1 MKFFG
6 KALGLVIATLALS
19 SCGGGGGDGGATLPP
34 QSGKIELAATSRTLP
49 LNTAGYQPTQHG
61 PTQAELTITIRNAD
75 GTLMVGKD
83 VSVSVSP
90 VDVAALSFLVQ
101 EGNDNGD
108 NLWGSFTIKGTNGV
122 ATAWVNSRLIAGT
135 ATVTASTIDPTTNRT
150 ISNTMTFTVSSGV
163 GPSPASIQ
171 VTPTSAAAYLP
182 SSGGNNAPQFQAL
195 VRDGGNQMV
204 PNPPGGTD
212 NIQFEILGSTGDA
225 LLSTNSAGGAA
236 SGKKVTSHTVNGVAT
251 VSFQAGENTPQ
262 GPIQLQTTVDRA
274 DNNVSNGI
282 QDPVMATAS
291 VIVSDGK
298 LYSVTITSPNVDA
311 IRINSVDA
319 GATVE
324 PGTPGHPD
332 ATYSLTVSALGTDR
346 QGNPVLPGTPIR
358 FGSIDEP
365 VGTFDAGDLANEFL
379 LAGGDGNPQEGGTT
393 FTAPTGHFTTAG
405 GGAGPG
411 DALVVFGKTHHGAP
425 HGNED
430 LESVVTV
437 QRVNSATNLTTASP
451 FNRNDTTGTS
461 VDYGSVLPYLI
472 GRSQHGNITA
482 AATTNDIGVAH
493 ATLNYTAA
501 TLGHIVAMWAQGDG
515 LDRLTGQPRRVTD
528 AVKLVYPGVAPLQ
541 IVAYPSPIPGNRTT
555 SVTVCVADAMNVP
568 IQGVRIAFALA
579 LAGGTGSVDG
589 NGSAGTL
596 DDVTDANGCVV
607 ASVETSGVPAA
618 AGANG
623 SGTVTFSV
631 GEASASVNIVV
642 QLSFI
647 SVGGVS
653 IVCVNHARQVDVGIR
668 AFDTEGNPAAGVPIS
683 AACSGVTVTPTT
695 ATTGPGGSAALFSL
709 TGPAGTS
716 GSCTFSAPGVAS
728 LTVPVAIPDAS
739 VPSPPCS

>member
-6 KALGLVIATLALS
+6 KALGLVVATLALA

-34 QSGKIELAATSRTLP
+34 VSGKIELTATTTTLP
-49 LNTAGYQPTQHG
+49 LNTMGYLPTQHG
-61 PTQAELTITIRNAD
+61 PTQAEITITIRNAD
-75 GTLMVGKD
+75 GTLMVGRD
-83 VSVSVSP
+83 VSVSISP

-101 EGNDNGD
+101 EGNSDGD
-108 NLWGSFTIKGTNGV
+108 NLWGTFTIKGTNGV

-150 ISNTMTFTVSSGV
+150 ISNTLRFTVTSGV

-195 VRDGGNQMV
+195 VRDGGNQVV

-212 NIQFEILGSTGDA
+212 NIQFEILGNTGDA
-225 LLSTNSAGGAA
+225 VISTNSAGGPAT
-236 SGKKVTSHTVNGVAT
+236 GKKVTSHTVSGVAT
-251 VSFQAGENTPQ
+251 VSFQAGEGTPQ
-262 GPIQLQTTVDRA
+262 GPIQLQSTVDRA

-298 LYSVTITSPNVDA
+298 LYSITITRPNVDA
-311 IRINSVDA
+311 ILLNVVDPDPE
-319 GATVE
+319 VE
-324 PGTPGHPD
+324 SSPGD

-365 VGTFDAGDLANEFL
+365 VGTYDAGALANEFL

-430 LESVVTV
+430 LESAVTV

-451 FNRNDTTGTS
+451 FNRNNTTGAT
-461 VDYGSVLPYLI
+461 VDYGTVLPYLI

-482 AATTNDIGVAH
+482 AGVTNELGVAH

-501 TLGHIVAMWAQGDG
+501 NLGHRVAMWAQGDG
-515 LDRLTGQPRRVTD
+515 FDRLTGQPRRVTD
-528 AVKLVYPGVAPLQ
+528 AVKLVYPGVAPLE
-541 IVAYPSPIPGNRTT
+541 IVAFPSPIPGNRTT
-555 SVTVCVADAMNVP
+555 SVTVCVVDAMNVP
-568 IQGVRIAFALA
+568 IQGVRIAFDLS

-589 NGSAGTL
+589 NGRSGVL
-596 DDVTDANGCVV
+596 DNVTDADGCVE
-607 ASVETSGVPAA
+607 ATVETSNVPAT
-618 AGANG
+618 GGQDG
-623 SGTVTFSV
+623 SGTLTFSV
-631 GEASASVNIVV
+631 GAASTDVDIVV

-653 IVCVNHARQVDVGIR
+653 VVCVNHERQVNVGIR
-668 AFDTEGNPAAGVPIS
+668 AFDTEGNPASGVTVS
-683 AACSGVTVTPTT
+683 AACSGVTVTP
-695 ATTGPGGSAALFSL
+695 ASAQTGPGGTAAQFTL

-716 GSCTFSAPGVAS
+716 GSCTFSAPGVAA
-728 LTVPVAIPDAS
+728 LTVPVEIPDAS